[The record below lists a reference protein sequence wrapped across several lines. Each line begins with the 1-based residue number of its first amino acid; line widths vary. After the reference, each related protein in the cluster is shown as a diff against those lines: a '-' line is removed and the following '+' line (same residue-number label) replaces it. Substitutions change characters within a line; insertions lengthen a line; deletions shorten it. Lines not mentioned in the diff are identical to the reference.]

1 MFQFLVGSI
10 IGGLAVYFWRD
21 QIRGYVDQNLP
32 NMGERAADK
41 LEALEKSTGEV
52 LDRAK
57 AQIGGNLR
65 AGQQRL
71 RSIGGEGR
79 RTESQAP

>member
-1 MFQFLVGSI
+1 MFQFIVGSI

-32 NMGERAADK
+32 NVGERAAEK
-41 LEALEKSTGEV
+41 LEALEKGTGEV

-57 AQIGGNLR
+57 AQIGENLR

-71 RSIGGEGR
+71 RSIGGQGR
-79 RTESQAP
+79 RGETDAP